1 MIEEHIDIPVA
12 PSVVFKIWSEVDR
25 WKDWDPDTQRAHL
38 DGAFAAGSTG
48 QLVPTKGNGVKILI
62 TECTPDQSF
71 TCEGGIPGF
80 KMRFV
85 HEVRATHAGC
95 EVTHRVTFSGIL
107 RLIFAPLVGAQ
118 VRKGLPVTMASLKR
132 YAIARNKS
140 V

>member
-1 MIEEHIDIPVA
+1 MIEERIAIPVA
-12 PSVVFKIWSEVDR
+12 PSVIFQIWSEVHR
-25 WKDWDPDTQRAHL
+25 WKDWDPDTKEAHL
-38 DGAFAAGSTG
+38 DGAFAMGSTG
-48 QLVPTKGNGVKILI
+48 RLVPTKGSGVTIQI

-85 HEVRATHAGC
+85 HEARPTAQGC

-107 RLIFAPLVGAQ
+107 SFIFAPLVGAQ

-132 YAIARNKS
+132 YAIARG
-140 V
+140 